1 MVSSDRVSSWI
12 AQDTQAF
19 LYSAF
24 SCFIN
29 QDFNSLFSLYRKVA
43 IEAYDVDALAI
54 NMLALVFAVF
64 FIPGSILAIALYAR
78 FGLNSCIIGAAFL
91 NLMACLFRCSSCMT
105 SVPHVAYTAVL
116 VGHIMAAIGSPL
128 VLNAPSRVANDW
140 FPKNER
146 ALAVSIMTQAN
157 YIGGGLGGL
166 LPALQVS
173 GVADIFPML
182 LSQAAV
188 AGVILLLSIIF
199 TPSHSPVHP
208 DFDALY
214 QVELRSHVDVSSAAS
229 IYKQMFRLV

>member
-1 MVSSDRVSSWI
+1 MVFVNR
-12 AQDTQAF
+12 
-19 LYSAF
+19 F
-24 SCFIN
+24 SIM
-29 QDFNSLFSLYRKVA
+29 LFTYYNYRKVA

-54 NMLALVFAVF
+54 NMLALVFALF

-91 NLMACLFRCSSCMT
+91 NLLACLLRCSSCMT
-105 SVPHVAYTAVL
+105 NVPHTAYATIL

-146 ALAVSIMTQAN
+146 ALAVSIMTQSN

-173 GVADIFPML
+173 TVADIFPML

-188 AGVILLLSIIF
+188 AGLVLLLSIIF
-199 TPSHSPVHP
+199 TPRHSPVHP

-229 IYKQMFRLV
+229 IYKQMFRSVMLSFPALFHSIVDL

>member
-1 MVSSDRVSSWI
+1 LIQISI
-12 AQDTQAF
+12 C
-19 LYSAF
+19 F
-24 SCFIN
+24 SPITIKP
-29 QDFNSLFSLYRKVA
+29 YRKVA

-78 FGLNSCIIGAAFL
+78 YGLNSCIIGAAFL
-91 NLMACLFRCSSCMT
+91 NLLACLFRCSSCMT
-105 SVPHVAYTAVL
+105 NVPHIAYTAVL

-140 FPKNER
+140 FPKSER

-173 GVADIFPML
+173 SVADIFPML

-199 TPSHSPVHP
+199 TPRHSPVHP

-214 QVELRSHVDVSSAAS
+214 QVELRSHVDVSTAAS
-229 IYKQMFRLV
+229 IYKQMFRSV

>member
-1 MVSSDRVSSWI
+1 MVFVNR
-12 AQDTQAF
+12 
-19 LYSAF
+19 F
-24 SCFIN
+24 SIM
-29 QDFNSLFSLYRKVA
+29 LFTYYNYRKVA

-54 NMLALVFAVF
+54 NMLALVFALF

-91 NLMACLFRCSSCMT
+91 NLLACLLRCSSCMT
-105 SVPHVAYTAVL
+105 NVPHTAYATIL

-146 ALAVSIMTQAN
+146 ALAVSIMTQSN

-173 GVADIFPML
+173 TVADIFPML

-188 AGVILLLSIIF
+188 AGLVLLLSIIF
-199 TPSHSPVHP
+199 TPRHSPVHP

-229 IYKQMFRLV
+229 IYKQMFRSVTLSFPALFHSIVDL